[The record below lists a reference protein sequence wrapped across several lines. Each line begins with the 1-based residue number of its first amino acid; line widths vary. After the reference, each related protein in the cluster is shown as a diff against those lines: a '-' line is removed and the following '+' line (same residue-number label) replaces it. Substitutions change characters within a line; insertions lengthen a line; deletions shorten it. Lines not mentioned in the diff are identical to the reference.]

1 VLHTTWG
8 RWLIGAIVALAIVAL
23 LAWARNDAGIDDR
36 IPDPEDAAAVLIT
49 DRVHLP
55 A

>member
-36 IPDPEDAAAVLIT
+36 IPDPEDAVAVLMVDDT
-49 DRVHLP
+49 NRP